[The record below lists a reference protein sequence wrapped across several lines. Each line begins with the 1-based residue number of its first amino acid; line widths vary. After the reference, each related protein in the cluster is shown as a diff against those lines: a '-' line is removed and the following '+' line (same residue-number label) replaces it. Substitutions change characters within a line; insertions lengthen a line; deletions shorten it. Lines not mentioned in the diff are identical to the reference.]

1 MIYILVMQNSTIFNL
16 MANADHQN
24 LFFCND
30 PQIGLKAIVAIHD
43 TTLGPAIGGV
53 RMLPYGSEE
62 EAIVDALRLS
72 KAITYKS
79 SLAGLN
85 LGGGCAVII
94 GNNRTDKTEVL
105 MRRFGKFIEGLN
117 GNFIASIDVG
127 TTQRDLEYI
136 HAETNYVA
144 GLPTSMNGGGDTTV
158 FAARGVFFG
167 IKAAIKELYGD
178 DSLAG
183 RKIAVQGVGSV
194 GEHLVSMLRNEN
206 ARVYVSDMTEERKL
220 KVAAK
225 YKAEPIQYSTSY
237 ELDVDVYAPCALGG
251 TVNPDTVPKMRCK
264 IIAGSANNQLKDEDK
279 TIQLLKE
286 QNILYTPDFLIN
298 SGALISCYSELE
310 GYGTERTESL
320 IRNIYTATR
329 HVLQR
334 AKEENITT
342 FESARQLAERRIIDM
357 SLIKRS

>member
-1 MIYILVMQNSTIFNL
+1 MQNASVFDL
-16 MANADHQN
+16 MASSEHQN

-30 PQIGLKAIVAIHD
+30 PSVGLKAIVAIHD

-53 RMLPYGSEE
+53 RMLPYESEG
-62 EAIVDALRLS
+62 EAVEDALRLS

-94 GNNRTDKTEVL
+94 GNNRTEKSEVL
-105 MRRFGKFIEGLN
+105 MRRFGKFVKGLN

-127 TTQRDLEYI
+127 TTQKDLEYI
-136 HAETNYVA
+136 HAETDYVA

-158 FAARGVFFG
+158 FAARGVFYG
-167 IKAAIKELYGD
+167 IKASIKELYGD

-183 RKIAVQGVGSV
+183 RKIAVQGVGAV
-194 GEHLVSMLRNEN
+194 GEQLVSMLRAEN
-206 ARVYVSDMTEERKL
+206 ARVYVSDMTEERKM

-225 YKAEPIQYSTSY
+225 YKAEPIQYATSY

-251 TVNPDTVPKMRCK
+251 TVNVDTVPKMRCK
-264 IIAGSANNQLKDEDK
+264 IIAGSANNQLKDEER

-286 QNILYTPDFLIN
+286 HNILYTPDFLIN

-310 GYGTERTESL
+310 GYGTDRTESL
-320 IRNIYTATR
+320 IRNIYSATR
-329 HVLQR
+329 DVLQTSR
-334 AKEENITT
+334 EEDITT
-342 FESARQLAERRIIDM
+342 FQAAKQLAEKRISDMAKLRR
-357 SLIKRS
+357 

>member
-1 MIYILVMQNSTIFNL
+1 MQNSTIFDL
-16 MANADHQN
+16 MSSSDHQN

-30 PQIGLKAIVAIHD
+30 PSVGLKAIVAIHD

-53 RMLPYGSEE
+53 RMLPYGTEQ
-62 EAIVDALRLS
+62 EAVEDALRLS

-94 GNNRTDKTEVL
+94 GNNRNDKTEVL
-105 MRRFGKFIEGLN
+105 MRRFGKFVQGLN

-127 TTQRDLEYI
+127 TTQKDLEYI
-136 HAETNYVA
+136 NAETDYVA
-144 GLPTSMNGGGDTTV
+144 GLPESMNGGGDTTV
-158 FAARGVFFG
+158 FAARGVFYG

-183 RKIAVQGVGSV
+183 RKVAVQGVGSV
-194 GEHLVSMLRNEN
+194 GEQLVAMLRNEN
-206 ARVYVSDMTEERKL
+206 ARVYVSDMTEERKM
-220 KVAAK
+220 KVATK

-264 IIAGSANNQLKDEDK
+264 IIAGSANNQLKDEEK
-279 TIQLLKE
+279 TIKLLQE
-286 QNILYTPDFLIN
+286 HNILYTPDFLIN

-310 GYGTERTESL
+310 GYGNERTEAL
-320 IRNIYTATR
+320 IRNIYSATR
-329 HVLQR
+329 HVLQKSR
-334 AKEENITT
+334 EENITT
-342 FESARQLAERRIIDM
+342 YEAAKRLAEKRIVDMAKLRR
-357 SLIKRS
+357 